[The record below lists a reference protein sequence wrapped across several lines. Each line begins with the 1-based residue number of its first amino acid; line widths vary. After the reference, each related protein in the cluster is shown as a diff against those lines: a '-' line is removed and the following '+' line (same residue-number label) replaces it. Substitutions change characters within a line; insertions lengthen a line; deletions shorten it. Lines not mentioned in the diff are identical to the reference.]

1 MLKYSFGMDIS
12 MKDIHTGWSVIDNKQ
27 QVKVQITKKFDNNE
41 NGFKAMLLWL
51 NGHKKEEE
59 IPLICGMEATGV
71 YYEECAF
78 FFDLKPVSRLR

>member
-1 MLKYSFGMDIS
+1 
-12 MKDIHTGWSVIDNKQ
+12 
-27 QVKVQITKKFDNNE
+27 
-41 NGFKAMLLWL
+41 MLLWL